1 MKKSTRVPNSLTHF
15 LNQKLAMKENT
26 KINLSVP
33 GTGSRAPMENSHRA
47 ATLKAKSDPWSA
59 SRRVRLPH
67 KPGVPLGSGGSS
79 DGSSS

>member
-1 MKKSTRVPNSLTHF
+1 
-15 LNQKLAMKENT
+15 MKENT
-26 KINLSVP
+26 EINLSAPVP
-33 GTGSRAPMENSHRA
+33 GAGSRAPMENSHRT

-67 KPGVPLGSGGSS
+67 KPGAPLGSGGSS